1 MIRNVH
7 ERTLAATP
15 EEVGALIDSLAS
27 PGDRLWPA
35 ARWPATPPIPSVPTG
50 PPSTSPSM
58 ACGTTSGAP
67 AVRSGLAAATHRSSR
82 RTTT

>member
-7 ERTLAATP
+7 ERTLVATP

-35 ARWPATPPIPSVPTG
+35 ARWPA
-50 PPSTSPSM
+50 M
-58 ACGTTSGAP
+58 RLDAP
-67 AVRSGLAAATHRSSR
+67 LAHAPRLAALLPVAPR
-82 RTTT
+82 RGR